1 MVISF
6 YFTGFAVCFKKSYCD
21 TGEQKEKKVYEP
33 RADCVYISGTM
44 ITNPHTTENESMLA
58 LAASRGDKAAL
69 EALLRRN
76 WLWLKGMA
84 LSGVYR
90 NDLAD
95 DILQEICIKVID
107 KIDTLK
113 EPERFKP
120 WLATIARREVV
131 NFRREQSKQNAL
143 LHGMQQEAV
152 RSEESS
158 PTHDHWPQEAC
169 ESILAAMKRL
179 PEKYREVFILKY
191 IKDYSYADIAE
202 MLDIPFTTVQIRLTR
217 SRRMIYDI
225 VQEKMRQLKPH
236 S

>member
-1 MVISF
+1 M
-6 YFTGFAVCFKKSYCD
+6 
-21 TGEQKEKKVYEP
+21 VYELRP
-33 RADCVYISGTM
+33 CCVYISGTM
-44 ITNPHTTENESMLA
+44 TNDPHTTENESFLA

-69 EALLRRN
+69 ESLLRRN

-84 LSGVYR
+84 LAGVYR
-90 NDLAD
+90 KDVAD

-120 WLATIARREVV
+120 WLATIARREIV
-131 NFRREQSKQNAL
+131 NFRRERTKHTTL
-143 LHGMQQEAV
+143 LETLQQEAP
-152 RSEESS
+152 RPDDKS
-158 PTHDHWPQEAC
+158 PMQDHWPQEAC
-169 ESILAAMKRL
+169 ESILSALKRL

-225 VQEKMRQLKPH
+225 VQERMRQVKPH